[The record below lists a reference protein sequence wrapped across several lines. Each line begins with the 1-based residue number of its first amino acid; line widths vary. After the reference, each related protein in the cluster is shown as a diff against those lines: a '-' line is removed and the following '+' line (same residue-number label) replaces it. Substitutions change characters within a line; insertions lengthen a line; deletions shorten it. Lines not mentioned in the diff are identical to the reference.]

1 MPKAARSKAT
11 ASIQHFEAPLEC
23 LPSRLQWTIVYL
35 GFDAGKVWGL
45 RGQIKVKGEI
55 NGFPF
60 RSSLFPTRQ
69 GRHFLL
75 INKAMQRGAGV
86 AEGKVARLAIELD
99 REERTVDP
107 PIQLT
112 RILRQDR
119 SLRRW
124 YDELNYST
132 RNDIAKW
139 IREPKS
145 EEARECRADQIAER
159 LLAVMDAERQL
170 PPILQLAF
178 ARQPRARQGWE
189 MMSPSRRR
197 GHLFGIFYYRTPEAQ
212 GRRIEK
218 MLEDACAIADRR
230 ATRAED

>member
-1 MPKAARSKAT
+1 MPKAVRSKAT
-11 ASIQHFEAPLEC
+11 ASIQHFEAPLER

-139 IREPKS
+139 IREPKGD
-145 EEARECRADQIAER
+145 EARERRADQIAER
-159 LLAVMDAERQL
+159 GAGAASHSSTRICSAAKGSAGLGDDVAIPAARASVWHLLL
-170 PPILQLAF
+170 PH
-178 ARQPRARQGWE
+178 PRSAG
-189 MMSPSRRR
+189 P
-197 GHLFGIFYYRTPEAQ
+197 AN
-212 GRRIEK
+212 
-218 MLEDACAIADRR
+218 
-230 ATRAED
+230 